1 MTTTHKKPA
10 SARVVTTDAEIDA
23 AILAG
28 RADAHPTAVEAR
40 YRRAGDLVIITFEDG
55 IAVHIPRHLLQ
66 GLEDA
71 TPAQLSTVTIEG
83 PGTGLVWPTLD
94 VAHYIPDVVAGIF
107 GTRRWM
113 AQLGRRGGAKTS
125 SAKAEA
131 ARANGAKGG
140 RPRKRKAA

>member
-1 MTTTHKKPA
+1 MTTHKKPTP
-10 SARVVTTDAEIDA
+10 ARVVTTDAEIDA
-23 AILAG
+23 AILVG
-28 RADAHPTAVEAR
+28 RQNAHPAAVEAH

-66 GLEDA
+66 GLEHA
-71 TPAQLSTVTIEG
+71 TPAQLAKITIEG

-113 AQLGRRGGAKTS
+113 AQLGRRGGVKTS
-125 SAKAEA
+125 SAKADA

-140 RPRKRKAA
+140 RPKKKKAA